1 MSSESVI
8 TVSGLCK
15 SYETYATPRDRLKQ
29 LVLPPL
35 QRSLGMQPRR
45 YSEEFSALSDVSFE
59 VRRGETFGIVG
70 RNGSGKSTLL
80 QMLCGTLSPSAGQMH
95 VHGKVAA
102 LLELGAGFNPE
113 FSGRENVYMNGRL
126 FGLTTRQI
134 DERFDSIAAF
144 ADIGGFIEK
153 PVKTY
158 SSGMYVRLAFAV
170 IAHVDADILVVDE
183 ALSVGDAYFVQKCM
197 RFLRGFM
204 ERGTL
209 LFVSHDIGAVQ
220 NLCSRAMLLERGRVK
235 EIGAPKDVVKHYLEA
250 LVSESQDISAAKQP
264 DAQAQES
271 GSELDYVDMRD
282 RFLNQTNL
290 RNDIEL
296 FSFQID
302 SDSFGAGGARIR
314 DVYMEDVQAGGRLTW
329 VVGGELVRLVICA
342 EALADLDSV
351 ILGFDLKDRLG
362 QTVFGDNTFL
372 TYISEPQFVAAGQI
386 VSACFEF
393 RMPVMRGGDYAITA
407 AIATGTQSTHVQHH
421 WIHEAMILRAQPGR
435 ACFGAVGLPM
445 RKIEITI
452 APQREET
459 V

>member
-1 MSSESVI
+1 MSSEPVI
-8 TVSGLCK
+8 VVEGLCK
-15 SYETYATPRDRLKQ
+15 NYETYPTPRDRLKQ
-29 LVLPPL
+29 LVFPPF
-35 QRSLGMQPRR
+35 QRMFGMQPKR
-45 YSEEFSALSDVSFE
+45 YCEDFPALADVSFE
-59 VRRGETFGIVG
+59 VRQGETFGIIG

-80 QMLCGTLSPSAGQMH
+80 QMLCGTLSPSSGRMT
-95 VHGKVAA
+95 VRGKVAA

-126 FGLTTRQI
+126 FGLSTRQI

-144 ADIGGFIEK
+144 ADIGEFIEK

-220 NLCSRAMLLERGRVK
+220 NLCTRAMLLERGRTK
-235 EIGAPKDVVKHYLEA
+235 EIGAPKDIVKHYLEA
-250 LVSESQDISAAKQP
+250 LVSESQDIAAAKNASVGGQV
-264 DAQAQES
+264 AE
-271 GSELDYVDMRD
+271 SELEYVDMRD
-282 RFLNQTNL
+282 RFLNQTSL

-296 FSFQID
+296 FSFRLD
-302 SDSFGAGGARIR
+302 SDSFGAGGARIQ
-314 DVYMEDVQAGGRLTW
+314 DVYMEDVETGKRLTW
-329 VVGGELVRLVICA
+329 IVGGELVRLVIKA
-342 EALADLDSV
+342 QALTDLDSV

-372 TYISEPQFVAAGQI
+372 TYLGEPQSAATGQQL
-386 VSACFEF
+386 SASFEF
-393 RMPVMRGGDYAITA
+393 RMPIMRAGEYAITA
-407 AIATGTQSTHVQHH
+407 AIASGTQSTHVQHH
-421 WIHEAMILRAQPGR
+421 WVHDAMILRAQPSR

-445 RKIEITI
+445 RKIEINI
-452 APQREET
+452 A
-459 V
+459 